1 MFARQMQEEV
11 VLPGDDSVADAA
23 LSRRGRDEVLVLQH
37 LLEVRRCQV
46 PHQTL
51 NKLFLEHTQV
61 LLLRI
66 NRVPYFHQ

>member
-1 MFARQMQEEV
+1 MFAGQMQEEV

-46 PHQTL
+46 PDQTL
-51 NKLFLEHTQV
+51 KKLF
-61 LLLRI
+61 
-66 NRVPYFHQ
+66 

>member
-1 MFARQMQEEV
+1 MFAGQMQEEV

-23 LSRRGRDEVLVLQH
+23 LGRRGRDEVLVLQH

-51 NKLFLEHTQV
+51 KQAMITLQEMAE
-61 LLLRI
+61 
-66 NRVPYFHQ
+66 

>member
-51 NKLFLEHTQV
+51 KKLF
-61 LLLRI
+61 
-66 NRVPYFHQ
+66 